1 MYQLHY
7 CPGTASLVAH
17 WLLIEMEL
25 PHELFMVDFSKNQ
38 QKSPEYLQINPSG
51 LVPTLIVD
59 GKPMSE
65 FAAISMFLADKH
77 PEKGLAPAFDSTD
90 RAQYN
95 QWMFYISNT
104 IQPAFRLWFYPQDIV
119 DEGALIKDQIQQKI
133 ELYFERV
140 DNHFS
145 DGHQYLLG
153 DKMSAADFCLTMI
166 MRWSRNMP
174 KPADTWSY
182 LSEYAKRMKSLA
194 SFKELYKREGITDW
208 T

>member
-38 QKSPEYLQINPSG
+38 QKSPEYLNVNPSG
-51 LVPTLIVD
+51 LVPTLIID

-65 FAAISMFLADKH
+65 FAAICMYLADKY
-77 PEKGLAPAFDSTD
+77 PEKKLAPALDSPD
-90 RAQYN
+90 RPKYN
-95 QWMFYISNT
+95 QWMFYFSNT
-104 IQPAFRLWFYPQDIV
+104 IQPIFRLWFYPQDII
-119 DEGALIKDQIQQKI
+119 DNEELIRGKVQQKI
-133 ELYFERV
+133 ESYFERL
-140 DNHFS
+140 NKEFA
-145 DGHQYLLG
+145 DGRKYILG
-153 DKMSAADFCLTMI
+153 DQISAADFCLTML

-174 KPADTWSY
+174 KPADTWPH
-182 LSEYAKRMKSLA
+182 LLNFAKRMKSLP
-194 SFKELYKREGITDW
+194 SFKEVYRREGITDW